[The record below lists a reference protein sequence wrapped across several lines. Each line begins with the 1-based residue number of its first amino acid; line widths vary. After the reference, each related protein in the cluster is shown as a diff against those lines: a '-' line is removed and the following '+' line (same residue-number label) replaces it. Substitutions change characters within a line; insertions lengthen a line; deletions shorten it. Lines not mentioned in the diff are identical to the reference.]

1 MSVFL
6 IADGE
11 FVAQGFVVRKF
22 LRRFL
27 LLILSL
33 ALLIGA
39 GWIFENFRGAHEW
52 TKAKERAAKMGVNL
66 NIADYPAPEIAEK
79 DRLMNNPIF
88 AAEWNQEV
96 DPPLRRIHYMEL
108 PGVKSRG
115 IRGTSYS
122 KGKAFSYRQY
132 FEEELTEEQAVEKLA
147 ELLTPVSARL
157 DQLSEIILSY
167 PVQEILPRTYLDSD
181 TDVSTSAVLS
191 LKLMADCLRGEA
203 QLAIRRGDTA
213 TALRNVRVLHRLRE
227 NSRGPLVINLL
238 VGDAI
243 LLSGSLVI
251 WEGVR
256 QHAWTEND
264 LTELA
269 RLFPTELNTASG
281 IEFLS
286 YEATFVETLVDGTL
300 KDGVG
305 YFGLFEDTENERTMT
320 EEIRFWMNFKG
331 PTGWQ
336 SWRKATVL
344 HQYLDLLEAKDV
356 WDEPWRN
363 EFRNVFVVDFDE
375 GPSFHP
381 LAYFRSQG
389 LGGMVRVIAKNTMKL
404 RLIRIVIS
412 LEQYHLKHGSYPET
426 LSELE
431 LNFPIID
438 STDPMQ
444 RPMEYERTPDGYFI
458 LNSREDDGS
467 SRNRSEHWQFTEN
480 PRSEFKDAKKK
491 KKNTSGSSDRSEGS

>member
-256 QHAWTEND
+256 QHAWSDEQLEALSE
-264 LTELA
+264 LT
-269 RLFPTELNTASG
+269 PTEPRFKIWEQCYPFHIADSMKEIVQFIENRGALLPEYGYSDDEEDKTSDRIRLWLN
-281 IEFLS
+281 
-286 YEATFVETLVDGTL
+286 
-300 KDGVG
+300 
-305 YFGLFEDTENERTMT
+305 FE
-320 EEIRFWMNFKG
+320 G

-336 SWRKATVL
+336 DWRKATALNQQLDVL
-344 HQYLDLLEAKDV
+344 ASREKWSQ
-356 WDEPWRN
+356 PWLKEYN
-363 EFRNVFVVDFDE
+363 NVIVIDDNYE
-375 GPSFHP
+375 PSFHP
-381 LAYFRSQG
+381 LAHFRSETS
-389 LGGMVRVIAKNTMKL
+389 GGVIRAISTNATKFRMVRLAIALEQHFLKNT
-404 RLIRIVIS
+404 
-412 LEQYHLKHGSYPET
+412 SYPNS
-426 LSELE
+426 LDDLKLDFS
-431 LNFPIID
+431 IID
-438 STDPMQ
+438 LMDEQQ
-444 RPMEYERTPDGYFI
+444 RPIQYQRTEDGYFTI
-458 LNSREDDGS
+458 WLATDEKKSRW
-467 SRNRSEHWQFTEN
+467 RFTE
-480 PRSEFKDAKKK
+480 E
-491 KKNTSGSSDRSEGS
+491 